1 MVMVMAP
8 EMAVAMAMP
17 EAMAMPMT
25 VTVAMAVTTAGESR
39 GWDRQRCRGKRESAD
54 GGRDDLLDANHG
66 VLLTCSAGIALR
78 CCNLK
83 APILVRCDQHHPAGM
98 VGHRVTSDD
107 LPNLNRVPKA
117 STMRIGELFILGF
130 FGNTVPDWLKEFAAR
145 YGLGG
150 VILFDYSCRTQAYD
164 NNIESPEQVQRLCA
178 EISALPSGPMVFID
192 QEGGLVRRL
201 KESRGFAPLPSAKEF
216 NHLAPD
222 EKRAILAAS
231 FAEMRRLGIHYDFA
245 PVIDVD
251 YNPDNP
257 NIGRIKRSYSAD
269 IAEVKGNALL
279 ASEVARAQR
288 IGLCLKHFPGIG
300 GAVVDSHHEFMD
312 ISDALRAEQEELFY
326 SLAPKMFGNAVL
338 VSHAI
343 VRQWDQEH
351 PMTLSATGLGRLRG
365 RLPDT
370 LLITDDMQMQG
381 LQKALGTRQASLQ
394 SLKAGMDMLCIGNNL
409 FDQEQEMIGTA
420 EYIRQSLRDGIL
432 SSSAIEQSSARIVQR
447 KALLTA

>member
-1 MVMVMAP
+1 
-8 EMAVAMAMP
+8 
-17 EAMAMPMT
+17 MT
-25 VTVAMAVTTAGESR
+25 
-39 GWDRQRCRGKRESAD
+39 
-54 GGRDDLLDANHG
+54 
-66 VLLTCSAGIALR
+66 
-78 CCNLK
+78 
-83 APILVRCDQHHPAGM
+83 
-98 VGHRVTSDD
+98 
-107 LPNLNRVPKA
+107 
-117 STMRIGELFILGF
+117 IGELFILGF
-130 FGNTVPDWLKEFAAR
+130 FGKTVPAWLKQFAGR

-150 VILFDYSCRTQAYD
+150 VILFDYSCQTQQYD
-164 NNIESPEQVQRLCA
+164 NNIDSPEQLRALCA
-178 EISALPSGPMVFID
+178 EIAALPSVPMVFID

-201 KESRGFAPLPSAKEF
+201 KDSRGFASLPSAKEF

-222 EKRAILAAS
+222 QKRAVLTAS

-269 IAEVKGNALL
+269 IAEVKANALL

-300 GAVVDSHHEFMD
+300 GAVVDSHQEFMD
-312 ISDALRAEQEELFY
+312 ISDAMRPEQEALFY
-326 SLAPKMFGNAVL
+326 SLAPKMFGDAVL

-343 VRQWDQEH
+343 VRQWDPDH
-351 PMTLSATGLGRLRG
+351 PMTLSPAGLGRLRQ

-381 LQKALGTRQASLQ
+381 LQKALGTREASLQ

-409 FDQEQEMIGTA
+409 FDQEQEMAAIA
-420 EYIRQSLRDGIL
+420 EYVEKSLCDETL
-432 SSSAIEQSSARIVQR
+432 SGPAIEKSIARVARR
-447 KALLTA
+447 KTLLMA

>member
-1 MVMVMAP
+1 MN
-8 EMAVAMAMP
+8 
-17 EAMAMPMT
+17 
-25 VTVAMAVTTAGESR
+25 
-39 GWDRQRCRGKRESAD
+39 D
-54 GGRDDLLDANHG
+54 
-66 VLLTCSAGIALR
+66 
-78 CCNLK
+78 
-83 APILVRCDQHHPAGM
+83 
-98 VGHRVTSDD
+98 
-107 LPNLNRVPKA
+107 
-117 STMRIGELFILGF
+117 IGELFILGF
-130 FGNTVPDWLKEFAAR
+130 FGKIVPNWLKEFAAR

-150 VILFDYSCRTQAYD
+150 VILFDYSCRTREYD

-178 EISALPSGPMVFID
+178 EISALPSRPMVFID

-201 KESRGFAPLPSAKEF
+201 KENRGFAPLPSAREF
-216 NHLAPD
+216 NLLASD
-222 EKRAILAAS
+222 QKHAILTTS

-269 IAEVKGNALL
+269 IAEVEANALL

-300 GAVVDSHHEFMD
+300 GAVVDSHQEFMD
-312 ISDALRAEQEELFY
+312 ISEALRGEQEELFY
-326 SLAPKMFGNAVL
+326 SLAPAMFGDAVL

-343 VRQWDQEH
+343 VRQWDH
-351 PMTLSATGLGRLRG
+351 CPMTLSAAGLGRLRK

-381 LQKALGTRQASLQ
+381 LQKALGTREASLQ

-409 FDQEQEMIGTA
+409 FDQEQQMAGIA
-420 EYIRQSLRDGIL
+420 EYIADSLREGTL
-432 SSSAIEQSSARIVQR
+432 SGSAIEKSIARVGKR